1 MTTEEN
7 LIINRILDKIF
18 DGCKSCI
25 IDSFE
30 ENVEGLEKLRARVQY
45 EMVEKNAEMND
56 KEYDGLLIELLDF
69 LDGGYKFTE
78 SYDKYDAAKM
88 IDNLFNDPV
97 FIDYNREYEER
108 GVINKTLLLKLLN
121 NHKQLLD
128 RLELIRT
135 VDKKGLEDIRLTDDD
150 VSYLVIFYKSRKE
163 QLDKVFDVIGG
174 IQ

>member
-1 MTTEEN
+1 MEQKN
-7 LIINRILDKIF
+7 LILNRILDKIF

-25 IDSFE
+25 IDCFE
-30 ENVEGLEKLRARVQY
+30 ENAEGLEKLKARVQY
-45 EMVEKNAEMND
+45 EMVEKNAKMTD
-56 KEYDGLLIELLDF
+56 KEFDGLLIELLNF
-69 LDGGYKFTE
+69 LDGGYRFTE
-78 SYDKYDAAKM
+78 SYDKCDAAKM

-108 GVINKTLLLKLLN
+108 GVINKSLLLKLLN

-163 QLDKVFDVIGG
+163 QLDKVFDVIGE
-174 IQ
+174 I